1 MKRVRRIE
9 CCLAVDA
16 VVKGRRSLNKVA
28 EPGLCKW
35 MARFCEA
42 DSSRFP
48 RRRAPA
54 TSGRF
59 RRKWAPISPWA
70 LGFWVVVGGS
80 RSPSSSPTWGNTGVW
95 WCFGLVRP
103 AKPPEVCSSQAEFAG
118 SSGTGGRCK
127 ACWLHRRLS
136 DWRSRSVA
144 AKLWRADDEV
154 DARQLYGRF
163 LAMVSGGVLLTSIW
177 VSILVTKVRRNGGLT
192 ETLKGRRCRPR
203 VSATFPL
210 TPVR

>member
-1 MKRVRRIE
+1 MLSGGRCGRQGTA
-9 CCLAVDA
+9 LAQQGGGARPVQMDGPLLRGGFQPLSPQARLCDFWA
-16 VVKGRRSLNKVA
+16 VSQETGA
-28 EPGLCKW
+28 DFAMGPGLLGGCRW
-35 MARFCEA
+35 ESFAVELA
-42 DSSRFP
+42 DLGKY
-48 RRRAPA
+48 RRMVVFRA
-54 TSGRF
+54 
-59 RRKWAPISPWA
+59 
-70 LGFWVVVGGS
+70 GS
-80 RSPSSSPTWGNTGVW
+80 AW
-95 WCFGLVRP
+95 FGLRNR
-103 AKPPEVCSSQAEFAG
+103 PEVCSSQAEFAG

-154 DARQLYGRF
+154 DARQPYGRF

>member
-1 MKRVRRIE
+1 M
-9 CCLAVDA
+9 LS
-16 VVKGRRSLNKVA
+16 GRRCGRQGTVLTQQGGGAWPVQMDG
-28 EPGLCKW
+28 PLLRGGF
-35 MARFCEA
+35 R
-42 DSSRFP
+42 RFP

-54 TSGRF
+54 TSGRLSAGVV
-59 RRKWAPISPWA
+59 RRRARRPGEMPA
-70 LGFWVVVGGS
+70 YGGVS
-80 RSPSSSPTWGNTGVW
+80 GW
-95 WCFGLVRP
+95 FGLRNRP
-103 AKPPEVCSSQAEFAG
+103 EGCSSQAEFAG

-163 LAMVSGGVLLTSIW
+163 LAMVFGGVLLTSIW
-177 VSILVTKVRRNGGLT
+177 VSILMTKVRRNGGQT

-203 VSATFPL
+203 VPATFPL

>member
-1 MKRVRRIE
+1 MSGVSSAVWRSMRSSRDGARSTRWRSPACANGWPASARRIPAAFPAGTP
-9 CCLAVDA
+9 LRLLGGFAGNGLRFRHGPWA
-16 VVKGRRSLNKVA
+16 SGWLSAGVV
-28 EPGLCKW
+28 
-35 MARFCEA
+35 
-42 DSSRFP
+42 
-48 RRRAPA
+48 RRRARRPGEIPA
-54 TSGRF
+54 YGGVSG
-59 RRKWAPISPWA
+59 W
-70 LGFWVVVGGS
+70 
-80 RSPSSSPTWGNTGVW
+80 
-95 WCFGLVRP
+95 FGLRNR
-103 AKPPEVCSSQAEFAG
+103 PEVCSSQAEFAG

-154 DARQLYGRF
+154 DARQPYGRF
-163 LAMVSGGVLLTSIW
+163 LAMVSGGALLTSIW
-177 VSILVTKVRRNGGLT
+177 MSILVTKVRRNGGLT